1 MKGII
6 YTRVSSGEQVKGTS
20 LEHQEDYCRRYCK
33 QKNIDVIKVFIEKGE
48 SAKSLDKNNREAF
61 LEALEFCRK
70 NKDTIDVFTVLRVN
84 RFARNLEDHYAVKKI
99 LTGYGITLHCVE
111 EPMIDDSTSGKLMEA
126 VLAAIA
132 EYDNG
137 IRKKMCSEGMS
148 SRINQGLYPWKPP
161 LGYRC
166 LNAKKHGEKMTMPSP
181 PDKELFPII
190 QTALK
195 EFAKGIY
202 SQSEIARKLNS
213 LGYKSINGKEATSS
227 LAYRI
232 LHKSL
237 HFYAGIIVNPW
248 TGEEIRGKH
257 KPMITKD
264 EMDTINYI
272 LSGNRVQAKRQRYN
286 PQFSLRKTVLCS
298 ECGKPL
304 TGSNSR
310 GHGGI
315 YSNYHC
321 YTKSCAL
328 YGKSIKKDELEKD
341 FIELLA
347 EITPNDK
354 FLNLFKATV
363 LDVWKEKGKS
373 YEQEAERVEKA
384 LEGLKAKLKRV
395 KEMREDGS
403 YDKEEFLERKAEV
416 ENEIVATKVS
426 LSEARIEQYDLETAL
441 DYARQF
447 ITDMGRQWQ
456 DMPDVIKP
464 RFQKLVFPN
473 GISYQKSEGFG
484 TFTLGLIYAINRDIG
499 LNKFSMV
506 DRNQKYWN
514 TFVKIALE
522 WEPKLRIIYDS
533 LDNPDC

>member
-20 LEHQEDYCRRYCK
+20 LENQEEYCKRYCK
-33 QKNIDVIKVFIEKGE
+33 QKNIDVVKVFTEKGE

-70 NKDTIDVFTVLRVN
+70 NKEEIDAFIVLRVN

-137 IRKKMCSEGMS
+137 VRKKMCSEGMS

-161 LGYRC
+161 VGYRC
-166 LNAKKHGEKMTMPSP
+166 LNAKKHGEKMTQPSP
-181 PDKELFPII
+181 PDKELFPVV

-202 SQSEIARKLNS
+202 SQSELATKLNS
-213 LGYKSINGKEATSS
+213 LGYRSITGKGATPS
-227 LAYRI
+227 LVYRI

-237 HFYAGIIVNPW
+237 TYYAGVIVNPW
-248 TGEEIRGKH
+248 TGDEIKGKH

-272 LSGNRVQAKRQRYN
+272 LSGNRVQAKKQRYN

-321 YTKSCAL
+321 YTKGCSL
-328 YGKSIKKDELEKD
+328 YGKSIKKDVLEKD
-341 FIELLA
+341 FVELLA
-347 EITPNDK
+347 EITPNDE

-363 LDVWKEKGKS
+363 LDVWEEKGKS
-373 YEQEAERVEKA
+373 YELEAERVEKA
-384 LEGLKAKLKRV
+384 LGELKVKLKRV

-403 YDKEEFLERKAEV
+403 YTKEEFLDRKAEV
-416 ENEIVATKVS
+416 ENEIVTTKVS
-426 LSEARIEQYDLETAL
+426 LSEARIEQYDLESAL
-441 DYARQF
+441 DYANRF
-447 ITDMGRQWQ
+447 IKDIGRQWI
-456 DMPDVIKP
+456 DMPDAIKP

-473 GISYQKSEGFG
+473 GITYKKDKGFG
-484 TFTLGLIYAINRDIG
+484 TCDLGLIYAINRSFVSNDFSLVDPTG
-499 LNKFSMV
+499 L
-506 DRNQKYWN
+506 
-514 TFVKIALE
+514 
-522 WEPKLRIIYDS
+522 EPATSSVQARRS
-533 LDNPDC
+533 TR